1 MKFDQMKFFSEQ
13 NQLINILKILL
24 LIFFVNILLIG
35 NSGCGSSLNHKNY
48 KGCIHKLEEERQKVR
63 VGKGFSYIAQTYE
76 ECRAPARYRL
86 DSD

>member
-1 MKFDQMKFFSEQ
+1 MKFFSVQ
-13 NQLINILKILL
+13 NQLINIRYILIL
-24 LIFFVNILLIG
+24 FFFVIILLIG
-35 NSGCGSSLNHKNY
+35 NSGCGSSLNQKNY

-63 VGKGFSYIAQTYE
+63 VGKGFSYKAQTYE

>member
-1 MKFDQMKFFSEQ
+1 MKFFIEQ
-13 NQLINILKILL
+13 SKLINSRQILL
-24 LIFFVNILLIG
+24 LISITSFILIG
-35 NSGCGSSLNHKNY
+35 NSGCGSSLNQKNY

-63 VGKGFSYIAQTYE
+63 VGKGFSYKAQTYE